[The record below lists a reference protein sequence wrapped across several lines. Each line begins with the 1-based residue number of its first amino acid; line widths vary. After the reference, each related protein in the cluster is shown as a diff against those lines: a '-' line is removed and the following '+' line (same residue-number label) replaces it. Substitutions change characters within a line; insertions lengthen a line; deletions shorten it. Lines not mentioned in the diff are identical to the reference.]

1 MRPAPDWLAF
11 LMLVLLIV
19 IVILILG
26 DVHFD

>member
-1 MRPAPDWLAF
+1 MRPAPDWLGF
-11 LMLVLLIV
+11 LMLVLLIL